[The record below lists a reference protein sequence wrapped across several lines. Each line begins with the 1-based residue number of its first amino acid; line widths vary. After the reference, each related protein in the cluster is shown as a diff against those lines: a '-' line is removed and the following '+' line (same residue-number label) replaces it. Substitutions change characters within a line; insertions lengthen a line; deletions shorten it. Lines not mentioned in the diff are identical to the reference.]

1 LAPFRN
7 IDARLAT
14 ALDID
19 LAAAFDVTDLF
30 FPVRVRFIMYPTV
43 QSLLAYAS
51 HMVTSRCIR
60 LQRRPNFVVI
70 GGVIAAREAG
80 PRRMPKL
87 CFPDLLGTFGDFE
100 TSLDVGER
108 LWSWD
113 GWDSNPGPKP

>member
-60 LQRRPNFVVI
+60 LQRRPNSVVI

-80 PRRMPKL
+80 PRPMPKL
-87 CFPDLLGTFGDFE
+87 CFPGLLGTFGDFE